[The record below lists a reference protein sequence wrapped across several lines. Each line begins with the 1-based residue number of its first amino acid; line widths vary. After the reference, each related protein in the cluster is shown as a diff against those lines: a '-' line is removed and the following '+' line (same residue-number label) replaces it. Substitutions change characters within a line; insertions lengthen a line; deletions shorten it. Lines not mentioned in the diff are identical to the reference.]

1 MSSDSFSTNQT
12 YFQFEWPA
20 EITGLERIA
29 LTAKGDLQRTLRSVS
44 SPPITNSGIDPPHS
58 AYFSKPISVQRIWET
73 PASGPVSSA
82 SPETPVTQTRRVNL
96 MCEGHVACVCISTIK
111 MSTQETAH
119 LFLEEKF
126 AIGQMFRRMGKP
138 AAFQLISA
146 GVEPSLAGSGQENLW
161 RTYTLKTDGFECEI
175 KEIFPD
181 RRMFASPQSAECWMH
196 RPATA
201 DEGRVPDKTPKAAM
215 MTLAY

>member
-29 LTAKGDLQRTLRSVS
+29 LTAKGDLQRTL
-44 SPPITNSGIDPPHS
+44 S

-181 RRMFASPQSAECWMH
+181 RRMFASPQVCSSQKW
-196 RPATA
+196 TV
-201 DEGRVPDKTPKAAM
+201 GF
-215 MTLAY
+215 

>member
-20 EITGLERIA
+20 EITGLERSA
-29 LTAKGDLQRTLRSVS
+29 LTAKGDLQRTL
-44 SPPITNSGIDPPHS
+44 G
-58 AYFSKPISVQRIWET
+58 AYFSEPISVQRIWET
-73 PASGPVSSA
+73 PASGPVAST

-111 MSTQETAH
+111 MSAPETAH

-126 AIGQMFRRMGKP
+126 AIGQTFRRMGKP

-146 GVEPSLAGSGQENLW
+146 GVEPSLAVGQENLW

-175 KEIFPD
+175 KEVFPD
-181 RRMFASPQSAECWMH
+181 RKMFASPQSAECWMH
-196 RPATA
+196 HPATA
-201 DEGRVPDKTPKAAM
+201 DKGRVPDKTPKAAM